1 MKIRTTL
8 VSLVC
13 LSSAIALAACAPP
26 ADDKKSSSSSTGTD
40 AAQATS
46 VSDFGTMDDL
56 VKAAQDE
63 GQLNVIALP
72 PDWANY
78 GQIISTFEDKYD
90 IKIKSDQ
97 PTGASQDEIN
107 AATQLKGTDRAPD
120 VFDLGQSVA
129 LANTDMFAPYK
140 VSTWD
145 DVPAEFKAPDGAW
158 INDYGGFMSVGYD
171 AKKVPAVT
179 SLDDLLG
186 SGFKGKVALNGDQ
199 TAAGAAFSGVVM
211 ASIANGGSVKD
222 IAPGVEFFAKLKDA
236 GNFLP
241 VDPTSATIESGQTP
255 VVVDW
260 DYLNAAESAK
270 LPDWKVFVPKE
281 APIAGYYFQAINADA
296 PHPAAARLW
305 EEFLYSDEG
314 QNLWLAGGARPVRA
328 DAMVKAGTIDQAK
341 YDALPAVTGKPIIP
355 TNDQTEKMAAYLAD
369 NWAKAVG

>member
-1 MKIRTTL
+1 VKVRSTI
-8 VSLVC
+8 VSLVA
-13 LSSAIALAACAPP
+13 LTSALAMAACAPP
-26 ADDKKSSSSSTGTD
+26 AEEEESSPSGGVD
-40 AAQATS
+40 AKTATS
-46 VSDFGTMDDL
+46 VEDFGTMDDL

-78 GQIISTFEDKYD
+78 GNIISAFEDKYD
-90 IKIKSDQ
+90 IKVQSDQ
-97 PTGASQDEIN
+97 PDAASQDEIN
-107 AATQLKGTDRAPD
+107 AAVQLKGTDRAPD

-129 LANTDMFAPYK
+129 LANTDMYAPYQ

-145 DVPAEFKAPDGAW
+145 DVPAEFKDPDGAW
-158 INDYGGFMSVGYD
+158 INDYGGYMSVGYD
-171 AKKVPAVT
+171 SSKVPDVT

-186 SGFKGKVALNGDQ
+186 PEFKGKVALNGNP
-199 TAAGAAFSGVVM
+199 TEAGAAFSGVVM
-211 ASIANGGSVKD
+211 ASVANGGSADD
-222 IAPGVEFFAKLKDA
+222 IAPGVEFFKKVNDA
-236 GNFLP
+236 GNLLP

-255 VVVDW
+255 VVIDW

-270 LPDWKVFVPKE
+270 LPGWKVYVPEE

-305 EEFLYSDEG
+305 QEFLYSDEG

-328 DAMVKAGTIDQAK
+328 DAMVEAGTIDQEL
-341 YDALPAVTGKPIIP
+341 YDALPEVTGTPVIP
-355 TNDQTEKMAAYLAD
+355 TNEQTEKMAAYLAD